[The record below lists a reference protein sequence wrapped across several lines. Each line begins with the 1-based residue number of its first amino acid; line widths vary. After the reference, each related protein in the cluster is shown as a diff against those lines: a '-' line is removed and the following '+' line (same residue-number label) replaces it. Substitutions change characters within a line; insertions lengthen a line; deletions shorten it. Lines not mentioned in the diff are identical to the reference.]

1 MCAVLKQRGMSVVYW
16 GEAMMTGIHL
26 LNHSS
31 TSALDGKMPYEGWHG
46 HKPVVSY
53 LRIFGYL
60 AFIKEL
66 NHVGKLD
73 DRSSLGVF
81 IGYAEGA
88 KAYRMLDLVTRC
100 VCMARD
106 IMFDEGRGWA

>member
-1 MCAVLKQRGMSVVYW
+1 
-16 GEAMMTGIHL
+16 MTVIHL

-73 DRSSLGVF
+73 DRSSPGVF
-81 IGYAEGA
+81 IGYIEGA
-88 KAYRMLDLVTRC
+88 KDYPMLDPVTRRLR
-100 VCMARD
+100 VARD
-106 IMFDEGRGWA
+106 VVFDEGRG